1 MEFPGYTRGRYS
13 DPVTILATVKARI
26 RHDLVTHLDYSFNV
40 RRGFTLIELL
50 VVLAIMAIATA
61 LVAPAI
67 LRPFRDDRAQLSA
80 VVAGAREIA
89 AARGEI
95 IYLQLDPS
103 GDWHTEGG
111 GSQID
116 AAITRGHMQ
125 PLARVPLT
133 LIVSPTGSCA
143 FNVRS
148 ITAAAAAVTLD
159 PLTCEIRRL
168 TSSS

>member
-1 MEFPGYTRGRYS
+1 
-13 DPVTILATVKARI
+13 LATARARI
-26 RHDLVTHLDYSFNV
+26 GHDLVTHLDYSFDMRT
-40 RRGFTLIELL
+40 RRCAFTLIELL

-67 LRPFRDDRAQLSA
+67 LRPFRDDRAQLAA
-80 VVAGAREIA
+80 VVASARETA

-95 IYLQLDPS
+95 IYLRFDPS
-103 GDWHTEGG
+103 GEWHTEGG

-116 AAITRGHMQ
+116 AAITRGRMR
-125 PLARVPLT
+125 PLSRVPLT

-148 ITAAAAAVTLD
+148 IPAAAAAVTLD
-159 PLTCEIRRL
+159 PLTCEIARI

>member
-13 DPVTILATVKARI
+13 DAVTILATVEARI

-95 IYLQLDPS
+95 IYLRLDPS

-148 ITAAAAAVTLD
+148 IAAAAAAVTLD